1 MGQILADQVPGP
13 AAVSRA
19 QALSQRAQMLGLDL
33 PMQAAQRLARFHEL
47 LARGNE
53 RMNLVGNAEFEDAL
67 DRHYADSL
75 APLALGLFAPG
86 ARVIDVGSGAGFPGI
101 PLAVAR
107 PDLQVTLLDALQKRV
122 VFLQEA
128 AQALGLD
135 NVRVLHARAEDAARL
150 EDQRER
156 YDVAVSRAVASLP
169 VLMELMLP
177 FVRVGGQ
184 AVCYKGPA
192 ARGELAAAAGAARLL
207 GGGAPRALAVP
218 FPCRPDWERLAVV
231 CLKAEK
237 TVRQYPRKAGM
248 PARSPLGQNDKP

>member
-192 ARGELAAAAGAARLL
+192 DRGELAAAAGAARLL